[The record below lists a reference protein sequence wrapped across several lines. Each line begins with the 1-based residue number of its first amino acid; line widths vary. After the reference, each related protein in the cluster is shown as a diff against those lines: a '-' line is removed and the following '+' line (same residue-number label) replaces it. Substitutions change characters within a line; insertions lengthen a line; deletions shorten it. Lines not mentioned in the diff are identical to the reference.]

1 MRQLTATDLKK
12 QGVSA
17 IETALAKQSVAII
30 SVHSKTRY
38 VVMDI
43 AEYNYF
49 RECELDAAL
58 AASKADM
65 AAGRYKIQTAQEHVD
80 EIMAEIASAG

>member
-12 QGVSA
+12 HGVSA

-49 RECELDAAL
+49 CECELDAAI
-58 AASKADM
+58 AQSRIEI
-65 AAGRYKIQTAQEHVD
+65 AAGQYTTESVAEH
-80 EIMAEIASAG
+80 MASLEAELAK